1 MFHFNKGH
9 LADPTIPMWTLK
21 AKGKTYY
28 VNHVECD
35 IPWSTKETPDNPS
48 TKGSIK
54 VKNCLLTID
63 ADNNA
68 NLSEL
73 KDVDRD
79 RLHNLE
85 KGITRVRIR
94 YDWIDSFKQAL
105 ATHNIKHSPFKTI
118 TGACT
123 TSFYVTDIYS
133 KADFTMLTLK
143 LSHTDLR
150 ELMPNESYYRWYSDP
165 KFAGSNIDEDQ
176 AWADEEDADDE

>member
-9 LADPTIPMWTLK
+9 LADPAIPPWALK
-21 AKGKTYY
+21 AKGKTFY
-28 VNHVECD
+28 VNHVECT

-48 TKGSIK
+48 TKGAIK
-54 VKNCLLTID
+54 VKRCLLTID

-73 KDVDRD
+73 TEVDRD
-79 RLHNLE
+79 RLNNLE

-94 YDWIDSFKQAL
+94 YNWIDAFKQAL
-105 ATHNIKHSPFKTI
+105 TTHNIKHGPFKTI

-123 TSFYVTDIYS
+123 TTFYVTDIYN
-133 KADFTMLTLK
+133 KADFTMLMLK
-143 LSHTDLR
+143 LSHTDLK

-165 KFAGSNIDEDQ
+165 KFAGSDIDEDQ
-176 AWADEEDADDE
+176 AREEEMDDE